1 MRTAIPLS
9 LRKTDILILIFF
21 FINILF
27 ITYIVDLEQ
36 LVIDDPSSFDYPVWP
51 LPFMVDIVHWW
62 GNNFD
67 PVLIAR
73 PAWWRAT
80 IWIDSLF
87 FGPFYIFAIYAFI
100 KGREWIRL
108 PAIIYSSVLVTNV
121 VIILFEEMRGYPQY
135 AESIAGPSGKSSL
148 AGFSSSHNIQNEERT
163 SIHNATVRRAFLQL
177 SGQYT

>member
-121 VIILFEEMRGYPQY
+121 VIILFEEMRGIH
-135 AESIAGPSGKSSL
+135 STPSPLPVLL
-148 AGFSSSHNIQNEERT
+148 ANLPWLVFPALIIFRMRNEHPFT
-163 SIHNATVRRAFLQL
+163 TQL
-177 SGQYT
+177 

>member
-1 MRTAIPLS
+1 MQFGGGMKTAIPLR

-36 LVIDDPSSFDYPVWP
+36 LVIDDPSSFEYPVWP
-51 LPFMVDIVHWW
+51 LPFMVDIIHWW
-62 GNNFD
+62 GYNFD

-80 IWIDSLF
+80 IWIDALF

-108 PAIIYSSVLVTNV
+108 PAIIYSSVLITIV
-121 VIILFEEMRGYPQY
+121 VIILFEEMRGFHSTPNPLPVLLVNLPWLFFP
-135 AESIAGPSGKSSL
+135 ALII
-148 AGFSSSHNIQNEERT
+148 FRMRNEHPFTTE
-163 SIHNATVRRAFLQL
+163 L
-177 SGQYT
+177 